1 MNIAII
7 LSAGI
12 GSRMKN
18 DLPKQFI
25 EVDNK
30 PIFIYT
36 LENFINLVDKIVLVI
51 NKEFKDLY
59 DFYINKF
66 SIKNITI
73 VNGGLTRQ
81 MSVYNALSSLNC
93 QDNDIIIIHDGARP
107 LINENIIKQNIKTC
121 KLTNNAV
128 TTVIKL
134 VDTIITKDYNLL
146 DRDNLYAVQT
156 PQTFPYKLIMSLHED
171 TKQKQIINFSDDA
184 QLAKIKGFK
193 IEYVIGSRINIKITE
208 PDDLYLFKLLKVGD
222 K

>member
-36 LENFINLVDKIVLVI
+36 LENFINQVDKIVLVI

-93 QDNDIIIIHDGARP
+93 KDDDIKLNNVWRIADII
-107 LINENIIKQNIKTC
+107 
-121 KLTNNAV
+121 
-128 TTVIKL
+128 
-134 VDTIITKDYNLL
+134 
-146 DRDNLYAVQT
+146 
-156 PQTFPYKLIMSLHED
+156 
-171 TKQKQIINFSDDA
+171 
-184 QLAKIKGFK
+184 
-193 IEYVIGSRINIKITE
+193 
-208 PDDLYLFKLLKVGD
+208 
-222 K
+222 